1 MRNRDKGRGYAVMP
15 PNGQRKWDST
25 NGQCILQLIKVGT
38 CLMYNWKFSVFIAKR
53 LRDFPQHLGHPP
65 VSGRLLEDI
74 EIKLMPQ
81 PQFVKLPAGAT
92 RGP

>member
-1 MRNRDKGRGYAVMP
+1 
-15 PNGQRKWDST
+15 
-25 NGQCILQLIKVGT
+25 
-38 CLMYNWKFSVFIAKR
+38 MYNWKFSVFIPKR